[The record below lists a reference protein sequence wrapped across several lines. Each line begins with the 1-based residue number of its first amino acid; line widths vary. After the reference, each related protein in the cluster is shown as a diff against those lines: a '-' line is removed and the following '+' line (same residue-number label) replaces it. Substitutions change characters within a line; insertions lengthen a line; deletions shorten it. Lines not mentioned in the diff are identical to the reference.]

1 MKPLKTPDVGMINWH
16 KMDVSFNL
24 RNLSLDTPIE
34 GSRFEVNFKGGSL
47 EEVLNSVAQ
56 AVVDK
61 AGGEGEGPQVVLPFN
76 ICSKYFTEECLSDK
90 YSVWSMTELGCDT
103 VGRMIGSM
111 CEGVADKLYLDRPEG
126 DCRSRALAMHTRM
139 EVM

>member
-1 MKPLKTPDVGMINWH
+1 MKPDVGMIDWH
-16 KMDVSFNL
+16 NISVSFNL

-34 GSRFEVNFKGGSL
+34 GDRFEVDFRGGNL

-56 AVVDK
+56 AVIDK
-61 AGGEGEGPQVVLPFN
+61 AGGEGEGPQVFLPFN
-76 ICSKYFTEECLSDK
+76 ICSKYFTEEHLSGN
-90 YSVWSMTELGCDT
+90 YTVWSGTELGCDI

-126 DCRSRALAMHTRM
+126 DCRSRVLAMHTRV
-139 EVM
+139 EVVG

>member
-34 GSRFEVNFKGGSL
+34 GDRFEVDFRGGSL

-56 AVVDK
+56 AVIDK
-61 AGGEGEGPQVVLPFN
+61 VSGEGDGPQVLLPFN
-76 ICSKYFTEECLSDK
+76 ICSKYFTEEHLSGK
-90 YSVWSMTELGCDT
+90 YTVWSVTELGCDT

-126 DCRSRALAMHTRM
+126 DCRSRVLAMHTRM

>member
-1 MKPLKTPDVGMINWH
+1 MTKFKPDVGMIDWYSIS
-16 KMDVSFNL
+16 VSFNL

-34 GSRFEVNFKGGSL
+34 GYRFEVDFMGGSL
-47 EEVLNSVAQ
+47 QESLNSVAQ
-56 AVVDK
+56 AIIDK

-76 ICSKYFTEECLSDK
+76 ICRKYFNEGYLSRRWSAYSLTE
-90 YSVWSMTELGCDT
+90 YGCNT
-103 VGRMIGSM
+103 VGRMISSM

-126 DCRSRALAMHTRM
+126 DCRSRVLAMHTRI